1 MAKRVDKNQKDI
13 TTALR
18 KIGCSVFPTHMVGHG
33 FVDIV
38 CGYRG
43 RNYLLEVKDGS
54 LSPSKKKLTIDQ
66 KLFHF
71 GWQGQVAIVYSA
83 EDAVKYIQSR
93 EVVEV
98 I

>member
-1 MAKRVDKNQKDI
+1 M
-13 TTALR
+13 
-18 KIGCSVFPTHMVGHG
+18 G
-33 FVDIV
+33 F
-38 CGYRG
+38 RG
-43 RNYLLEVKDGS
+43 RNYLLEIKDGT
-54 LSPSKKKLTIDQ
+54 LPPSRKKLTHDE

-71 GWQGQVAIVYSA
+71 GWHGQVAIVYSA